1 MAVSGQAGAVTMNA
15 TRGLYSVVQYVPD
28 GGRAEAA
35 NAGVVLYVP
44 SRRWLEVRISPS
56 LERVRQF
63 FRPGRQEIRRIELA
77 LEAFKHR
84 MELARSEF
92 ESEGDLV
99 QFAAARADAVRL
111 TAPRVVMVQEV
122 LSDLETLYG
131 ELVGDRDRAIATAAA
146 FPSLPPRLAEALGRL
161 EAQQKVWRPGRITLP
176 TINRSFEVPIAY
188 ANGRVNYVRPE
199 SLAPGGKLDDRM
211 AKLGFNGQLIY
222 RHPIDNHEGQLVVLS
237 ADPEADAT
245 TEQRF
250 DRTLSE
256 FNVRFVPNA
265 QVDDFAAEV
274 ERTAH

>member
-1 MAVSGQAGAVTMNA
+1 MST

-44 SRRWLEVRISPS
+44 SQRWIEVRVSPS
-56 LERVRQF
+56 LERVRRF
-63 FRPGRQEIRRIELA
+63 FRPGRQELRRIELA
-77 LEAFKHR
+77 LEAFRHR

-92 ESEGDLV
+92 ESEGDLA

-111 TAPRVVMVQEV
+111 TPPRVVMVREP
-122 LSDLETLYG
+122 LGDLEALYA
-131 ELVGDRDRAIATAAA
+131 ELVGDRDRAIAADAT
-146 FPSLPPRLAEALGRL
+146 FPSLPPRMAEVFGTL
-161 EAQQKVWRPGRITLP
+161 EAQHRVWRPGRITLP

-199 SLAPGGKLDDRM
+199 SLARGGRLDDRM

-237 ADPEADAT
+237 ADPNADAE

-250 DRTLSE
+250 ERTLSE
-256 FNVRFVPNA
+256 FNVRFVPHA
-265 QVDDFAAEV
+265 QVDAFAAEV